1 MTRAELIE
9 QYFLDPLTNGG
20 LLPSKI
26 RFAAEFA
33 DLSVDDQNAVLKSW
47 TATRKAD
54 LDVSAAE
61 LRTKAD
67 EAEALGVS
75 LEAQGADIEISKP

>member
-33 DLSVDDQNAVLKSW
+33 DLPTDDQNAALKAW
-47 TATRKAD
+47 VAGRKTD
-54 LDVSAAE
+54 LDASAAE

-67 EAEALGVS
+67 EAEALG
-75 LEAQGADIEISKP
+75 ADISASKP